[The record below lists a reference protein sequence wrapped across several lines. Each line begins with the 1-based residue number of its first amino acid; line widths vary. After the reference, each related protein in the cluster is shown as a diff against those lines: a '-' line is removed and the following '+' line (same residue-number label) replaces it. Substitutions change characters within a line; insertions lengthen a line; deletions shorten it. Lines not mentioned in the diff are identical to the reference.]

1 MEKHNAKSGPEPRI
15 FQGSITSHINTFAC
29 TGLSRCGFKGVAKS
43 LINRLAF
50 YENRANADD
59 KAIEKGPPL
68 AALFQNR

>member
-1 MEKHNAKSGPEPRI
+1 M
-15 FQGSITSHINTFAC
+15 
-29 TGLSRCGFKGVAKS
+29 GLSRCGFKGVAKS